1 MQQDIIITLSVCAV
15 IITAVFFE
23 YRMQQLE
30 EKCKEIETRFQVHQK
45 SGKRDNTVDSER
57 ETDDEKIGKVEA
69 TLKRHNAGDL
79 MEDEIKELSAQR
91 AVAFSAALGSP
102 MEDNETVSEIVIY
115 NIVEIN
121 IGEAYDPTTGIFM
134 VPESGVYAFSWTSVT
149 IPGKWYETEMNING
163 LQKRLNS
170 CNNKG
175 ETASS
180 NLSCTSMVI
189 AEVKKG
195 DIVWIAKFGQEG
207 DYLMEMYSSFSG
219 WKIGEISKSDVDS
232 S

>member
-30 EKCKEIETRFQVHQK
+30 EKCKDIETIFK
-45 SGKRDNTVDSER
+45 SNKRDNTVNSEH
-57 ETDDEKIGKVEA
+57 TDDEKTGSIEA
-69 TLKRHNAGDL
+69 TIKRHNAGDL

-91 AVAFSAALGSP
+91 AVAFSVALGAP
-102 MEDNETVSEIVIY
+102 MEDNETVSEVVIY

-121 IGEAYDPTTGIFM
+121 IGEGYDPTTGIF
-134 VPESGVYAFSWTSVT
+134 VAPEPGVYAFSWTSVT

-180 NLSCTSMVI
+180 NLSCTSLVI
-189 AEVKKG
+189 SEVKKG
-195 DIVWIAKFGQEG
+195 DLVWVAKFGQEG

-219 WKIGEISKSDVDS
+219 WKIGEISKSDSGIDS